1 MKRTFVFLLLGPA
14 LIAFT
19 PWLIAVA
26 GGRRIKGGF
35 DELCAMVMFLFTLLV
50 AVSTLPMDQYL
61 AHALPLVV
69 RAPLIAI
76 AGATMAVGLVL
87 AVAWMVV
94 PEWVEQPEWIA
105 IPFAIGGAVCMGAC
119 SVLANG

>member
-1 MKRTFVFLLLGPA
+1 MKRTFVFLLLGPMLVA
-14 LIAFT
+14 VT

-35 DELCAMVMFLFTLLV
+35 DEFCAMVLFLFTLLI
-50 AVSTLPMDQYL
+50 AASTLPMDQYL
-61 AHALPLVV
+61 AHALPLAL

-87 AVAWMVV
+87 AVAWTVS
-94 PEWVEQPEWIA
+94 PQWAKQPEWIA
-105 IPFAIGGAVCMGAC
+105 RPFAIGGALCMGAC
-119 SVLANG
+119 SVLASG